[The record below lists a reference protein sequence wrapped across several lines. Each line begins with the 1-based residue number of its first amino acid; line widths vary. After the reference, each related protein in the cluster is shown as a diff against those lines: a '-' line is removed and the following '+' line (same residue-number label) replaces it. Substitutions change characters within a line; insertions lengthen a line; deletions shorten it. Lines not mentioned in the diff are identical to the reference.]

1 MDFNKNNNNNNEY
14 RKLYKSRNRML
25 CGVCGGIGEY
35 LNLDPTVIRLLWII
49 FSFVGGCGIL
59 AYIIAAI
66 VIPEY

>member
-1 MDFNKNNNNNNEY
+1 MDYNQNNNSDNEY

>member
-1 MDFNKNNNNNNEY
+1 MGDK
-14 RKLYKSRNRML
+14 RLYKSSENSML